1 MKSRQPVQT
10 VTAQS
15 APPPRAAPAAPRR
28 VLVVDDSRMQRRI
41 LSAMLTRWGYTVVE
55 APDARKALDICRAD
69 PPDFVL
75 SDWMMPGM
83 NGIEFCTVFRTIP
96 RESYGYF
103 ILLTS
108 KSSTREV
115 AAGLD
120 AGADDYLAKPIS
132 PDELRA
138 RMSAGERIL
147 GIHAELVEKNR
158 LVTETLGQ
166 ISALYDSLDRDLQ
179 EARKLQQ
186 SLIKERYRSFGASQ
200 ISLLLRPS
208 GHVGGDLVGFFS
220 INADRVG
227 VFAIDVSGH
236 GVSSALMTARLAGFL
251 SPTSADQNVAMME
264 NELGLYDAIPPAD
277 LATTLNR
284 LAFTEL
290 DTEHY
295 FTFAYADIDLTT
307 GAFTLVQAGHPHP
320 MILRASGAIEEIG
333 EGGMPVGL
341 VEEATYEQV
350 RGVLL
355 PGDRLFLMS
364 DGLTEAMDPKG
375 VMLGED
381 GLAAL
386 LRRNA
391 GTRGPGFL
399 EALTWDLSDYTGAQ
413 DFADDVSAAL
423 FEYDGPKEMG

>member
-1 MKSRQPVQT
+1 MPTRTVQH
-10 VTAQS
+10 
-15 APPPRAAPAAPRR
+15 APAGRSAPAAQRK

-41 LSAMLTRWGYTVVE
+41 LSAMLVKWGYAVYE
-55 APDARKALDICRAD
+55 ASGGKQALEICVSD

-83 NGIEFCTVFRTIP
+83 NGIEFCTIFRAIP
-96 RESYGYF
+96 RDSYGYF

-108 KSSTREV
+108 KSSVEEV

-138 RMSAGERIL
+138 RMAAGERIL
-147 GIHAELVEKNR
+147 GIQAELVEKNR

-166 ISALYDSLDRDLQ
+166 ISSLYDSLDRDLQ

-186 SLIKERYRSFGASQ
+186 SLIKERHRSFGTSQ
-200 ISLLLRPS
+200 VSLVLRPS

-220 INADRVG
+220 INSDRVG
-227 VFAIDVSGH
+227 LFAIDVSGH

-251 SPTSADQNVAMME
+251 SPTSPDQNVAMME
-264 NELGLYDAIPPAD
+264 NELGLYDAISPAE

-284 LAFTEL
+284 LAFSEL
-290 DTEHY
+290 QTEHY
-295 FTFAYADIDLTT
+295 FTLAYADVNLTS
-307 GAFTLVQAGHPHP
+307 GAFVLAQAGHPHP
-320 MILRASGAIEEIG
+320 MILRASGAIEEVG

-341 VEEATYEQV
+341 IEEAVFEQV
-350 RGVLL
+350 SGRLD

-364 DGLTEAMDPKG
+364 DGLTEAMDPNG
-375 VMLGED
+375 DMLGED

-391 GTRGPGFL
+391 PTRGPAFL
-399 EALTWDLSDYTGAQ
+399 EALTWDLSEYTGAP
-413 DFADDVSAAL
+413 DFADDVSAVL
-423 FEYDGPKEMG
+423 FEYDNPKLPG

>member
-1 MKSRQPVQT
+1 
-10 VTAQS
+10 
-15 APPPRAAPAAPRR
+15 
-28 VLVVDDSRMQRRI
+28 MQRRI
-41 LSAMLTRWGYTVVE
+41 LSAMLVKWGYAVYE
-55 APDARKALDICRAD
+55 ASGGKQALEICVSD

-83 NGIEFCTVFRTIP
+83 NGIEFCTIFRAIP
-96 RESYGYF
+96 RDSYGYF

-108 KSSTREV
+108 KSSVEEV

-138 RMSAGERIL
+138 RMAAGERIL
-147 GIHAELVEKNR
+147 GIQAELVEKNR

-166 ISALYDSLDRDLQ
+166 ISSLYDSLDRDLQ

-186 SLIKERYRSFGASQ
+186 SLIKERHRSFGTSQ
-200 ISLLLRPS
+200 VSLVLRPS

-220 INADRVG
+220 INSDRVG
-227 VFAIDVSGH
+227 LFAIDVSGH

-251 SPTSADQNVAMME
+251 SPTSPDQNVAMME
-264 NELGLYDAIPPAD
+264 NELGLYDAISPAE

-284 LAFTEL
+284 LAFSEL
-290 DTEHY
+290 QTEHY
-295 FTFAYADIDLTT
+295 FTLAYADVNLTS
-307 GAFTLVQAGHPHP
+307 GAFVLAQAGHPHP
-320 MILRASGAIEEIG
+320 MILRASGAIEEVG

-341 VEEATYEQV
+341 IEEAVFEQV
-350 RGVLL
+350 SGRLD

-364 DGLTEAMDPKG
+364 DGLTEAMDPNG
-375 VMLGED
+375 DMLGED

-391 GTRGPGFL
+391 PTRGPAFL
-399 EALTWDLSDYTGAQ
+399 EALTWDLSEYTGAP
-413 DFADDVSAAL
+413 DFADDVSAVL
-423 FEYDGPKEMG
+423 FEYDNPKLPG

>member
-1 MKSRQPVQT
+1 MHSGTVQP
-10 VTAQS
+10 
-15 APPPRAAPAAPRR
+15 APPAHLAFASQRR

-41 LSAMLTRWGYTVVE
+41 LSTLLTRWGYAVQE
-55 APDARKALDICRAD
+55 AEGAREALDICVTD
-69 PPDFVL
+69 PPDVVL

-83 NGIEFCTVFRTIP
+83 NGIEFCQLFRAIP

-108 KSSTREV
+108 KTSTKEI

-138 RMSAGERIL
+138 RLAAGERIL

-179 EARKLQQ
+179 GARKLQQ
-186 SLIKERYRSFGASQ
+186 SLIKERHRSFGASQ
-200 ISLLLRPS
+200 VSLLLRPS

-227 VFAIDVSGH
+227 LFAIDVSGH

-251 SPTSADQNVAMME
+251 SPTSPDQNLAMTE
-264 NELGLYDAIPPAD
+264 DDFGLYDAIPPAE
-277 LATTLNR
+277 LAATLNR
-284 LAFTEL
+284 VAFTEL

-295 FTFAYADIDLTT
+295 FTLAYADLDLTT
-307 GAFTLVQAGHPHP
+307 GAFALVQAGHPHP
-320 MILRASGAIEEIG
+320 MVLRASGAIEQIG
-333 EGGMPVGL
+333 EGGMPIGL
-341 VEEATYEQV
+341 VEEARFEQV
-350 RGVLL
+350 TGQLR
-355 PGDRLFLMS
+355 PGDRLFIMS
-364 DGLTEAMDPKG
+364 DGLTEAMDSTG
-375 VMLGED
+375 DMLGED

-391 GTRGPGFL
+391 EARGPGLL
-399 EALTWDLSDYTGAQ
+399 EALTWDLAEFTGAS
-413 DFADDVSAAL
+413 DFADDVSAVL
-423 FEYDGPKEMG
+423 FEFDGPKAMS

>member
-1 MKSRQPVQT
+1 M
-10 VTAQS
+10 
-15 APPPRAAPAAPRR
+15 
-28 VLVVDDSRMQRRI
+28 VVDDSRMQRRI
-41 LSAMLTRWGYTVVE
+41 LSAMLVKWGYAVYE
-55 APDARKALDICRAD
+55 ASGGKQALEICVSD

-83 NGIEFCTVFRTIP
+83 NGIEFCTIFRAIP
-96 RESYGYF
+96 RDSYGYF

-108 KSSTREV
+108 KSSVEEV

-138 RMSAGERIL
+138 RMAAGERIL
-147 GIHAELVEKNR
+147 GIQAELVEKNR

-166 ISALYDSLDRDLQ
+166 ISSLYDSLDRDLQ

-186 SLIKERYRSFGASQ
+186 SLIKERHRSFGTSQ
-200 ISLLLRPS
+200 VSLVLRPS

-220 INADRVG
+220 INSDRVG
-227 VFAIDVSGH
+227 LFAIDVSGH

-251 SPTSADQNVAMME
+251 SPTSPDQNVAMME
-264 NELGLYDAIPPAD
+264 NELGLYDAISPAE

-284 LAFTEL
+284 LAFSEL
-290 DTEHY
+290 QTEHY
-295 FTFAYADIDLTT
+295 FTLAYADVNLTS
-307 GAFTLVQAGHPHP
+307 GAFVLAQAGHPHP
-320 MILRASGAIEEIG
+320 MILRASGAIEEVG

-341 VEEATYEQV
+341 IEEAVFEQV
-350 RGVLL
+350 SGRLD

-364 DGLTEAMDPKG
+364 DGLTEAMDPNG
-375 VMLGED
+375 DMLGED

-391 GTRGPGFL
+391 PTRGPAFL
-399 EALTWDLSDYTGAQ
+399 EALTWDLSEYTGAP
-413 DFADDVSAAL
+413 DFADDVSAVL
-423 FEYDGPKEMG
+423 FEYDNPKLPG

>member
-1 MKSRQPVQT
+1 MS
-10 VTAQS
+10 
-15 APPPRAAPAAPRR
+15 PRR

-41 LSAMLTRWGYTVVE
+41 LCAMLTRWGYAVQE
-55 APDARKALDICRAD
+55 AAGAKEALDICVAD

-83 NGIEFCTVFRTIP
+83 NGIEFCSVFRAIP

-108 KSSTREV
+108 KSSTEEV

-138 RMSAGERIL
+138 RLAAGERIL

-158 LVTETLGQ
+158 LVSETLSQ
-166 ISALYDSLDRDLQ
+166 ISTLYDSLDRDLQ
-179 EARKLQQ
+179 GARKLQQ
-186 SLIKERYRSFGASQ
+186 SLIKERFRSFGPSQ
-200 ISLLLRPS
+200 VSLLLRPS

-227 VFAIDVSGH
+227 LFAIDVSGH

-251 SPTSADQNVAMME
+251 SPTSADQNVAMTE
-264 NELGLYDAIPPAD
+264 NALGLYDAIPPAE

-284 LAFTEL
+284 LTFTEL

-295 FTFAYADIDLTT
+295 FTLAYADLDLTT

-320 MILRASGAIEEIG
+320 MILRASGTIECIG
-333 EGGMPVGL
+333 EGGMPIGL
-341 VEEATYEQV
+341 VEEAEFDQIT
-350 RGVLL
+350 GHLA

-364 DGLTEAMDPKG
+364 DGLTEAMDPEG
-375 VMLGED
+375 NMLDED

-391 GTRGPGFL
+391 QTRGPGFL
-399 EALTWDLSDYTGAQ
+399 EALTWDLSEFTGAR
-413 DFADDVSAAL
+413 DFEDDVSAVL
-423 FEYDGPKEMG
+423 FEFDGPKQLG